1 MSDNLK
7 RRGRRQFL
15 ILAALFLAPVLG
27 AYLVYFPAPGLAP
40 EGTTN
45 YGELESPVRP
55 LPEESLL
62 TGADGEP
69 ADAAL
74 TGLWTLVLRADG
86 ACDEV
91 CEANL
96 ILTRQVRLALNNK
109 RTRVQRLLVVDTP
122 ERAAELSERYGE
134 PHPHLLVAAGS
145 PRLDAFLQ
153 LPHAELLLL
162 DPNGNAVM
170 RYRPL
175 QTPDGVQQDFKGI
188 RKDLKKLLRLSN
200 IG

>member
-1 MSDNLK
+1 MTDTQR

-15 ILAALFLAPVLG
+15 ILTALFLAPVLG
-27 AYLVYFPAPGLAP
+27 AYLVYFYAPGLGP

-45 YGELESPVRP
+45 YGTLESPVRV
-55 LPEESLL
+55 LPE
-62 TGADGEP
+62 GAHLIGTDGH
-69 ADAAL
+69 DASDAL
-74 TGLWTLVLRADG
+74 TGKWTLVQQADG
-86 ACDEV
+86 DCDGV

-109 RTRVQRLLVVDTP
+109 RTRVQRLLVLEAP
-122 ERAAELSERYGE
+122 ARAAAAHERLAQG
-134 PHPHLLVAAGS
+134 HPHLITGAGS
-145 PRLDAFLQ
+145 PALRGFLN
-153 LPHAELLLL
+153 LAPDEVLLM

-170 RYRPL
+170 RYRPV

-188 RKDLKKLLRLSN
+188 RKDIKKLLRLSN